1 MDRFLRRRDERSRSP
16 VLIVEGGIR
25 VQKRG
30 PRVSGLQGLTQ
41 ETETHVDIGKQC

>member
-25 VQKRG
+25 VPKRR
-30 PRVSGLQGLTQ
+30 PRVSGLQGLIQ
-41 ETETHVDIGKQC
+41 ETEARVDNGKQC